1 MFGLEEER
9 ERKEKKKKRERERE
23 KGERRKEK
31 GEEVRVWE
39 RGRAGKTN
47 RRWRSNPRQE
57 NSKQYFSRCWKRS
70 SGGGFTHS
78 GKKIREQTK

>member
-39 RGRAGKTN
+39 RGRVEKTN
-47 RRWRSNPRQE
+47 SRWRSNPRQE
-57 NSKQYFSRCWKRS
+57 TSKQYFSRYWKRS
-70 SGGGFTHS
+70 LGGGFTHS